1 MGLGFSTSWNA
12 FRYSEGLGLLS
23 EIKALGFKEIELSFD
38 LTPVIVK
45 DIENQV
51 RKQTIKV
58 LSLHNFCP
66 IPNGLKRKE
75 ALPDYYSLSS
85 QDAEQRK
92 KAIKYTQITID
103 TARLLGA
110 KVVILHSGR
119 VEIPNRTKDLINLCK
134 RGLRDS
140 PEFKR
145 LKEVAIE
152 ERKKNYRPFL
162 KNTLKSLE
170 KLSRYAQDKDICLG
184 IENRIYYQEIPSL
197 EEIGTILNIFKNS
210 NIFYWHDTGHAQ
222 IMEDLGF
229 SRHKE
234 YLDSYSNNMVG
245 IHLHDISDCSDHMA
259 PSCGEFDFNQ
269 LEPYL
274 KKDTLKIIEAHHPAS
289 GRDLKESKKFLETI
303 FNGKI

>member
-1 MGLGFSTSWNA
+1 MGLGLSTSWNA

-23 EIKALGFKEIELSFD
+23 EIKALGFKDIELSFD
-38 LTPVIVK
+38 LTPSIVK

-51 RKQTIKV
+51 RKKRIKV

-66 IPNGLKRKE
+66 IPDGLKRQE

-85 QDAEQRK
+85 LDEEQRK
-92 KAIKYTQITID
+92 KAIEYTKITID

-110 KVVILHSGR
+110 KVVVLHSGR
-119 VEIPNRTKDLINLCK
+119 VEIPNRSRDLINLCK

-140 PEFKR
+140 QEFKE
-145 LKEVAIE
+145 LKEDAIE
-152 ERKKNYRPFL
+152 ERKKNYKPFL
-162 KNTLKSLE
+162 KNTFKSLE
-170 KLSRYAQDKDICLG
+170 ELNRYAQDKNIWLG
-184 IENRIYYQEIPSL
+184 IENRIYYREIPLL
-197 EEIGTILNIFKNS
+197 EEIDIILNIFKNS

-222 IMEDLGF
+222 VMEDLGF
-229 SRHKE
+229 TRHKE
-234 YLDSYSNNMVG
+234 YLDSYSNNMIG
-245 IHLHDISDCSDHMA
+245 IHLHDISDCSDHIA

-289 GRDLKESKKFLETI
+289 GEDLKKSKKFLEAI
-303 FNGKI
+303 FNGKL